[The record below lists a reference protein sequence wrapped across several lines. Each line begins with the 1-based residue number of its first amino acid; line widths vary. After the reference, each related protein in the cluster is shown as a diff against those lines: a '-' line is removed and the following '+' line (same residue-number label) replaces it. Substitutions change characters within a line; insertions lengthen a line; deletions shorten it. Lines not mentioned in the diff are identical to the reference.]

1 MRTNTC
7 KRTWYTRRE
16 VKRKG
21 HKKVDEHED
30 TGDEISG
37 ERLIESTH
45 VSWAKCKRVL
55 YCQPTS
61 ITTYRPLFCS
71 LPVSVSFLSIPFQS
85 FLFPPIHLHTA
96 HSCPL
101 GIIRLSVA
109 IRDSLSSM
117 NAAARSQRASSA
129 PRLKIFC
136 VYICRSCRISQLLFY
151 DTDLKVFDT
160 DTTVSTSCPEY
171 HQNFKVPVS
180 VSWVLNT
187 LSLVLWNWHIWIG
200 KDK

>member
-61 ITTYRPLFCS
+61 ITTYRPLLLFIACFC
-71 LPVSVSFLSIPFQS
+71 FLLVDPFS
-85 FLFPPIHLHTA
+85 EL
-96 HSCPL
+96 
-101 GIIRLSVA
+101 
-109 IRDSLSSM
+109 SLSPDPSPHSTFM
-117 NAAARSQRASSA
+117 SA
-129 PRLKIFC
+129 GHHSALRGNPRLALVDECSRALPTSQFGAASENFLRI
-136 VYICRSCRISQLLFY
+136 YLEILQNITTPLLWHRS
-151 DTDLKVFDT
+151 
-160 DTTVSTSCPEY
+160 
-171 HQNFKVPVS
+171 
-180 VSWVLNT
+180 
-187 LSLVLWNWHIWIG
+187 
-200 KDK
+200 